1 MNDPQNQVK
10 GKKEKNMFEEWGEQ
24 INEANKKTKRE
35 MKKIKKNLGEQ
46 MNEANKKA
54 KKDLK
59 KFKKN
64 LGEAVDDHKDIIVGS
79 AVGVAVVAVG
89 VILTVALLGY
99 YGVIEF

>member
-64 LGEAVDDHKDIIVGS
+64 LEEAVDDNKDVILVAAG
-79 AVGVAVVAVG
+79 VGVTVG
-89 VILTVALLGY
+89 VILIVALVEY
-99 YGVIEF
+99 CKRS

>member
-10 GKKEKNMFEEWGEQ
+10 KNIKKEKNVFEEW
-24 INEANKKTKRE
+24 
-35 MKKIKKNLGEQ
+35 GEQ

-64 LGEAVDDHKDIIVGS
+64 LGEAVDDHKDIIIGS
-79 AVGVAVVAVG
+79 AVGVAVVTVG

>member
-10 GKKEKNMFEEWGEQ
+10 GKPKKEKNMFEEWGERM
-24 INEANKKTKRE
+24 NEANKKT
-35 MKKIKKNLGEQ
+35 
-46 MNEANKKA
+46 

-64 LGEAVDDHKDIIVGS
+64 LGEAVDDHKDIIIGS
-79 AVGVAVVAVG
+79 AVGVVVVTVG

>member
-10 GKKEKNMFEEWGEQ
+10 GKKNMFEEWGEQ
-24 INEANKKTKRE
+24 INEANKKTKKDL
-35 MKKIKKNLGEQ
+35 KKIKKNLGEQ

-64 LGEAVDDHKDIIVGS
+64 LEEAVDDNRDVILVAAG
-79 AVGVAVVAVG
+79 VGVTVG
-89 VILTVALLGY
+89 VILIVALVEY
-99 YGVIEF
+99 CKRS

>member
-10 GKKEKNMFEEWGEQ
+10 KNIKKEKNMFEEWGE
-24 INEANKKTKRE
+24 K
-35 MKKIKKNLGEQ
+35 

-64 LGEAVDDHKDIIVGS
+64 LGEAIDDHKDIIIGS
-79 AVGVAVVAVG
+79 AVGVAVVTVG

-99 YGVIEF
+99 YGIIEF

>member
-1 MNDPQNQVK
+1 MNDPQQQVK
-10 GKKEKNMFEEWGEQ
+10 GKKPKKEKNMFEEWGERM
-24 INEANKKTKRE
+24 NEANKKT
-35 MKKIKKNLGEQ
+35 
-46 MNEANKKA
+46 

-64 LGEAVDDHKDIIVGS
+64 LEEAVDDHKDIIIGS
-79 AVGVAVVAVG
+79 AVGVAVVTVG

>member
-10 GKKEKNMFEEWGEQ
+10 KNIKKEKNVFEEWGEQ
-24 INEANKKTKRE
+24 INEANKKT
-35 MKKIKKNLGEQ
+35 
-46 MNEANKKA
+46 

-64 LGEAVDDHKDIIVGS
+64 LGEAVDDHKDIIIGS
-79 AVGVAVVAVG
+79 AVGVAVVTVG